1 MRGFWHSSRTKIVT
15 NQESRIANL
24 HFSFRVTY
32 SACKVP
38 FFILFSRKEKIV
50 KRVPEKHLESVE
62 KKKQDCK

>member
-38 FFILFSRKEKIV
+38 FFILFFRKEKIV
-50 KRVPEKHLESVE
+50 KRVPEKQLESVE